1 VSVSCRLL
9 LIKVGTSAEPLGAA
23 PFFLRVWEVFMRVG
37 LAAVAVALLA
47 FGCSEQS
54 SPAAP
59 DITPSFAAGGGLG
72 VELRDRCDAATF
84 NAALGAGTCVNTNGG
99 IRFDQFIAI
108 LTNAHKVGAWSITPA
123 TLSVE
128 EGTTV
133 PVTNVGGEEHTFT
146 EVEDFGGGVVPLLNQ
161 LAGVGDITPE
171 CAAIQASDRIKP
183 GQTVQHLFDEEG
195 IEKYQCCIHPWMR
208 QIVRARE

>member
-1 VSVSCRLL
+1 
-9 LIKVGTSAEPLGAA
+9 
-23 PFFLRVWEVFMRVG
+23 MRVG
-37 LAAVAVALLA
+37 LAVLPFTLLA
-47 FGCSEQS
+47 FGCSEP

-59 DITPSFAAGGGLG
+59 DLAPSFAAGGGVGIHLQ
-72 VELRDRCDAATF
+72 DRCDAATF
-84 NAALGAGTCVNTNGG
+84 NAVMAGLCTNTNGG

-133 PVTNVGGEEHTFT
+133 PVTNIGGEEHTFT
-146 EVEDFGGGVVPLLNQ
+146 EVEEFGGGIVPLLNQ